1 METEAPQNPPWYLE
15 PFEGESISHYF
26 GRFRRQEIV
35 NISAPGSLSR
45 KAGIGTA
52 LSRWEKFRF
61 NPRPTRKELE
71 AMSKLIGVEVSKLE
85 ALCPPNGVAM
95 VHRSTR
101 LCAVCYREAPY
112 HRIKWQ
118 FQSTEGCQKHELPLV
133 SRCPACD
140 EKLPLPSEWH
150 EGKCQRCGMK
160 FTSMKKRQ
168 LIAKHKKDAL
178 TRQ

>member
-1 METEAPQNPPWYLE
+1 METEAPQHPPWYLE
-15 PFEGESISHYF
+15 PFAGESISHYF
-26 GRFRRQEIV
+26 GRFRHQEI
-35 NISAPGSLSR
+35 ISVSSPSR
-45 KAGIGTA
+45 LGKAAGIGTA

-61 NPRPTRKELE
+61 NPRPTHKELE

-85 ALCPPNGVAM
+85 ALCPPKGEAM

-101 LCAVCYREAPY
+101 LCALCYREAPY
-112 HRIKWQ
+112 HHIHWQ
-118 FQSTEGCQKHELPLV
+118 FQSTEYCEKHQLPLI

-140 EKLPLPSEWH
+140 EKLPLPSEWE

-168 LIAKHKKDAL
+168 EIAKQKKAK
-178 TRQ
+178 R